1 MISREVTVHDPLG
14 LHLRP
19 AGTFCK
25 YAIQFQSHVEIKK
38 GNATVN
44 GKSLL
49 NVLAAGIKENDTI
62 EIICNGVDEKEALEK
77 LVSLMDNGYEPLDL
91 NQKKQS

>member
-1 MISREVTVHDPLG
+1 MISKKVTIHDPMG

-62 EIICNGVDEKEALEK
+62 EIICNGADEKEALEK
-77 LVSLMDNGYEPLDL
+77 LVSLVDNGFEPLDL
-91 NQKKQS
+91 RKHD

>member
-1 MISREVTVHDPLG
+1 MISRKVTVQGPMG

-38 GNATVN
+38 GNSTVN

-62 EIICNGVDEKEALEK
+62 EIICTGTDEEEALEK
-77 LVSLMDNGYEPLDL
+77 LVSLVNNGFEPLDL
-91 NQKKQS
+91 NQKKHS